1 MIEYIS
7 FYITGHWLTD
17 SLTTEALSC
26 FAKTKN
32 WCVVLVHKA
41 FSSPPMAYKGT
52 SSGWKNDL
60 GAENTHQEIGK
71 ASSGG

>member
-1 MIEYIS
+1 MLDIRCWVLGWKDLNAEYI
-7 FYITGHWLTD
+7 
-17 SLTTEALSC
+17 
-26 FAKTKN
+26 TKN
-32 WCVVLVHKA
+32 WCIVLVHKA